1 MIDLFAIL
9 LSHGLLALAVWRLT
23 GRDDLNDDP
32 PVDPAARD
40 GSP

>member
-23 GRDDLNDDP
+23 ERDDLNEDP
-32 PVDPAARD
+32 PSARD
-40 GSP
+40 GGA

>member
-23 GRDDLNDDP
+23 QRDDLNEDP
-32 PVDPAARD
+32 PAGPSAPD
-40 GSP
+40 GGA